1 LLKSRPALRTF
12 LPRGAGLVTTIM
24 SPSRSTSSWITTVLL
39 PAGSTPPVK
48 MRAASPAPTSPSNG
62 RPAATSPIT
71 RRCTGAVATSA
82 ARTA

>member
-1 LLKSRPALRTF
+1 VF
-12 LPRGAGLVTTIM
+12 
-24 SPSRSTSSWITTVLL
+24 SWITTVSA

-48 MRAASPAPTSPSNG
+48 IRAASPAPTVPPNG

-71 RRCTGAVATSA
+71 RSVAGVLATSA